1 MRILYLDTSSSF
13 LYCGIVDDD
22 KLVDK
27 VILQLRQDLSTET
40 LYNIQLMFDR
50 NNIDVHSITKI
61 MVVNGP
67 GSFTGVRIGITI
79 AKTYAWALNIPISVI
94 SSLEAMA
101 ISTNANTDFLIP
113 LIDARRGYVYSAIFD
128 RKTYNQVLKEQ
139 YISLEALKVALKSLG
154 DSYLLISNDE
164 FEFATNAYSPD
175 ILKIVTILKN
185 RETINPH
192 SVDANYLKLTEAE
205 EKLNDN

>member
-79 AKTYAWALNIPISVI
+79 AKTYAWALDIPISVI

-175 ILKIVTILKN
+175 ILKIVTTLKN